1 MPFNGLAGSLNFSK
15 KHQKTVDKEFKFNT
29 EIVVFSVSTNQTLT
43 MTKKLSLFVVSVI
56 FLASCQSSKT
66 ENTSA
71 GDTTQVAETPTT
83 PTMNQLTEAQKAEGW
98 KALFNGQSTDG
109 FRFYKNK
116 ENTSWE
122 VADGALHAKP
132 SGPGTD
138 KRADLVT
145 KDQYQNFELMF
156 DWKVPPAGNSGVMFR
171 VTEEN
176 DAPYLSGP
184 EYQVIDD
191 KGWPGDPLKDTQ
203 LSGSN
208 YDMHA
213 APAAKTMN
221 ATGEWNSS
229 KLVVNGSH
237 VEHWLNGEK
246 MLEYE
251 LSSPEWK
258 KLKTGSKWKDA
269 KGYGI
274 APTGLIAFQDHGQ
287 EIWFRNLYIKQL

>member
-1 MPFNGLAGSLNFSK
+1 M
-15 KHQKTVDKEFKFNT
+15 KHL
-29 EIVVFSVSTNQTLT
+29 IAMIAVS
-43 MTKKLSLFVVSVI
+43 M
-56 FLASCQSSKT
+56 FLCSCQSSKT
-66 ENTSA
+66 EDGNTN
-71 GDTTQVAETPTT
+71 DTTAVAKAETEPVL
-83 PTMNQLTEAQKAEGW
+83 NQLTDAQKTQGW
-98 KALFNGQSTDG
+98 KVLFNGQNIDG
-109 FRFYKNK
+109 FRFYKDK

-132 SGPGTD
+132 SGPGTE

-145 KDQYQNFELMF
+145 KEQYQNFELMF
-156 DWKVPPAGNSGVMFR
+156 DWKVPAAGNSGVMFR

-184 EYQVIDD
+184 EYQLIDD

-213 APAAKTMN
+213 APATKKLN

-229 KLVVNGSH
+229 KILVNGNH
-237 VEHWLNGEK
+237 VEHWLNGDK

-251 LSSPEWK
+251 LSSAEWK
-258 KLKTGSKWKDA
+258 KLKDGSKWKDA
-269 KGYGI
+269 KGYGV

-287 EIWFRNLYIKQL
+287 EIWFRNVFIKPL